1 MLPDPTTEEPTTDDN
16 DGGPSSSG
24 LSAAEIG
31 GIVGGSVGFVVILI
45 IVSLVIFFRCQPK
58 KGKLY
63 LIRLFSPFAVKDIEN
78 SLLDMF
84 QLRKSSWYLIVRQR
98 LLNGVKGEVWLLLLL
113 LFGGNGDILIE
124 SWGKKGA

>member
-1 MLPDPTTEEPTTDDN
+1 MLPDPTTEEPTTDG
-16 DGGPSSSG
+16 DGDPSPNS

-58 KGKLY
+58 KGKLH
-63 LIRLFSPFAVKDIEN
+63 LIRLFSPFAVKGIEN

-84 QLRKSSWYLIVRQR
+84 QLRKSS
-98 LLNGVKGEVWLLLLL
+98 
-113 LFGGNGDILIE
+113 
-124 SWGKKGA
+124 

>member
-1 MLPDPTTEEPTTDDN
+1 MLPHPTTEVPTTDDV
-16 DGGPSSSG
+16 DGGPSSNG

-58 KGKLY
+58 KGKLH
-63 LIRLFSPFAVKDIEN
+63 LIGLFSSFAVKGIEN

-84 QLRKSSWYLIVRQR
+84 QLRKLS
-98 LLNGVKGEVWLLLLL
+98 
-113 LFGGNGDILIE
+113 
-124 SWGKKGA
+124 

>member
-1 MLPDPTTEEPTTDDN
+1 MLPHPTTEEPTTDDD

-58 KGKLY
+58 KGKLH
-63 LIRLFSPFAVKDIEN
+63 LIRLFCSQRYRKFPLGYVSAKEIVMI
-78 SLLDMF
+78 LDC
-84 QLRKSSWYLIVRQR
+84 KTAPS
-98 LLNGVKGEVWLLLLL
+98 
-113 LFGGNGDILIE
+113 
-124 SWGKKGA
+124 